1 MIYIEALT
9 IVYNKIN
16 LLSRMTEIRPN
27 VRFVPLYEDLTK
39 IIGIEFFV
47 STAFKRWLVNVGMA
61 EIRDK
66 GNKLD
71 NLEENV
77 TYANTDE
84 NDDKNKYLFRR
95 RKSTVFRE

>member
-1 MIYIEALT
+1 M
-9 IVYNKIN
+9 
-16 LLSRMTEIRPN
+16 
-27 VRFVPLYEDLTK
+27 
-39 IIGIEFFV
+39 
-47 STAFKRWLVNVGMA
+47 STAFKRWLVSVGMA

-95 RKSTVFRE
+95 RKKYGL

>member
-1 MIYIEALT
+1 MIVADF
-9 IVYNKIN
+9 
-16 LLSRMTEIRPN
+16 RN
-27 VRFVPLYEDLTK
+27 VRLVPLYEDLTK
-39 IIGIEFFV
+39 IIGTELFV
-47 STAFKRWLVNVGMA
+47 STVFKRWLVKVGMA

-71 NLEENV
+71 TLEENV

-95 RKSTVFRE
+95 RKSTIFRE

>member
-1 MIYIEALT
+1 
-9 IVYNKIN
+9 
-16 LLSRMTEIRPN
+16 MTEIRHN
-27 VRFVPLYEDLTK
+27 VRLVPLYEDLTK
-39 IIGIEFFV
+39 IIGTELFV
-47 STAFKRWLVNVGMA
+47 STVFKRWLVKVGMA

-71 NLEENV
+71 TLEENV

-95 RKSTVFRE
+95 RKSTIFRE

>member
-1 MIYIEALT
+1 M
-9 IVYNKIN
+9 
-16 LLSRMTEIRPN
+16 
-27 VRFVPLYEDLTK
+27 
-39 IIGIEFFV
+39 

-71 NLEENV
+71 TLEENV
-77 TYANTDE
+77 TYANTGK
-84 NDDKNKYLFRR
+84 NNDKNKDLFRR

>member
-1 MIYIEALT
+1 M
-9 IVYNKIN
+9 
-16 LLSRMTEIRPN
+16 
-27 VRFVPLYEDLTK
+27 
-39 IIGIEFFV
+39 

-71 NLEENV
+71 TLEENV
-77 TYANTDE
+77 TYANTGK
-84 NDDKNKYLFRR
+84 NDDKNKDLFRR

>member
-1 MIYIEALT
+1 M
-9 IVYNKIN
+9 
-16 LLSRMTEIRPN
+16 
-27 VRFVPLYEDLTK
+27 
-39 IIGIEFFV
+39 
-47 STAFKRWLVNVGMA
+47 STVFKHWLVKVGMA

-71 NLEENV
+71 TLEENV

-95 RKSTVFRE
+95 RKSTVFRECL

>member
-1 MIYIEALT
+1 M
-9 IVYNKIN
+9 
-16 LLSRMTEIRPN
+16 
-27 VRFVPLYEDLTK
+27 
-39 IIGIEFFV
+39 

-71 NLEENV
+71 TLEENV
-77 TYANTDE
+77 TYANTGK
-84 NDDKNKYLFRR
+84 NDDKNKYFFRR

>member
-1 MIYIEALT
+1 
-9 IVYNKIN
+9 
-16 LLSRMTEIRPN
+16 
-27 VRFVPLYEDLTK
+27 
-39 IIGIEFFV
+39 
-47 STAFKRWLVNVGMA
+47 MA

-95 RKSTVFRE
+95 RKSTIFRE

>member
-1 MIYIEALT
+1 M
-9 IVYNKIN
+9 
-16 LLSRMTEIRPN
+16 
-27 VRFVPLYEDLTK
+27 
-39 IIGIEFFV
+39 

-61 EIRDK
+61 EIWDK

-77 TYANTDE
+77 TYVNIDE

>member
-1 MIYIEALT
+1 
-9 IVYNKIN
+9 
-16 LLSRMTEIRPN
+16 MTEIRHN
-27 VRFVPLYEDLTK
+27 VRLVPLYEDLTK
-39 IIGIEFFV
+39 IIGTELFV
-47 STAFKRWLVNVGMA
+47 STVFKRWLVSVGMA

-95 RKSTVFRE
+95 RKSTVFRECL

>member
-1 MIYIEALT
+1 
-9 IVYNKIN
+9 
-16 LLSRMTEIRPN
+16 MTEIRHN
-27 VRFVPLYEDLTK
+27 VRLVPLYEDLTK
-39 IIGIEFFV
+39 IIGTELFV
-47 STAFKRWLVNVGMA
+47 STVFKRWLVKVGMA

-71 NLEENV
+71 TLEENV

-95 RKSTVFRE
+95 RRKSTVFGEWL

>member
-1 MIYIEALT
+1 M
-9 IVYNKIN
+9 
-16 LLSRMTEIRPN
+16 
-27 VRFVPLYEDLTK
+27 
-39 IIGIEFFV
+39 
-47 STAFKRWLVNVGMA
+47 STVFKRWLVKVGMA

-71 NLEENV
+71 TLEENV

-95 RKSTVFRE
+95 RKSTILRE

>member
-1 MIYIEALT
+1 
-9 IVYNKIN
+9 
-16 LLSRMTEIRPN
+16 MTEIRHN
-27 VRFVPLYEDLTK
+27 VRLVPLYEDLTK

-47 STAFKRWLVNVGMA
+47 STVFKRWLVKVGMA

-71 NLEENV
+71 TLEENV

-95 RKSTVFRE
+95 RKSTIFRE

>member
-1 MIYIEALT
+1 M
-9 IVYNKIN
+9 
-16 LLSRMTEIRPN
+16 
-27 VRFVPLYEDLTK
+27 
-39 IIGIEFFV
+39 

-71 NLEENV
+71 TIEENV
-77 TYANTDE
+77 TYANTGK
-84 NDDKNKYLFRR
+84 NDDKNKDLFRR

>member
-1 MIYIEALT
+1 M
-9 IVYNKIN
+9 
-16 LLSRMTEIRPN
+16 
-27 VRFVPLYEDLTK
+27 
-39 IIGIEFFV
+39 

-66 GNKLD
+66 GNNLD
-71 NLEENV
+71 TLEENV
-77 TYANTDE
+77 TYANTGK

>member
-1 MIYIEALT
+1 M
-9 IVYNKIN
+9 
-16 LLSRMTEIRPN
+16 
-27 VRFVPLYEDLTK
+27 
-39 IIGIEFFV
+39 
-47 STAFKRWLVNVGMA
+47 STVFKRWLVKVGMA

-71 NLEENV
+71 TLEENV

-95 RKSTVFRE
+95 RKSTVFRECL

>member
-1 MIYIEALT
+1 M
-9 IVYNKIN
+9 
-16 LLSRMTEIRPN
+16 
-27 VRFVPLYEDLTK
+27 
-39 IIGIEFFV
+39 

-61 EIRDK
+61 
-66 GNKLD
+66 D

-95 RKSTVFRE
+95 RKSTVFRECL

>member
-1 MIYIEALT
+1 M
-9 IVYNKIN
+9 
-16 LLSRMTEIRPN
+16 
-27 VRFVPLYEDLTK
+27 
-39 IIGIEFFV
+39 
-47 STAFKRWLVNVGMA
+47 STVFKCWLVKVGMA

-71 NLEENV
+71 TLEENV

-95 RKSTVFRE
+95 RKSTIFRE

>member
-1 MIYIEALT
+1 M
-9 IVYNKIN
+9 
-16 LLSRMTEIRPN
+16 
-27 VRFVPLYEDLTK
+27 
-39 IIGIEFFV
+39 
-47 STAFKRWLVNVGMA
+47 STVFKRWLVKVGMA

-71 NLEENV
+71 TLEENV

-95 RKSTVFRE
+95 RKNTVFRECL

>member
-1 MIYIEALT
+1 M
-9 IVYNKIN
+9 
-16 LLSRMTEIRPN
+16 
-27 VRFVPLYEDLTK
+27 
-39 IIGIEFFV
+39 
-47 STAFKRWLVNVGMA
+47 STVFKRWLVNVGMA

-71 NLEENV
+71 TLEENV

-95 RKSTVFRE
+95 RKSTVFRECL

>member
-1 MIYIEALT
+1 MYRYLQKCL
-9 IVYNKIN
+9 YRGLCPK
-16 LLSRMTEIRPN
+16 LSTN
-27 VRFVPLYEDLTK
+27 
-39 IIGIEFFV
+39 
-47 STAFKRWLVNVGMA
+47 
-61 EIRDK
+61 IRDK

-95 RKSTVFRE
+95 RKSTIFRE

>member
-1 MIYIEALT
+1 M
-9 IVYNKIN
+9 
-16 LLSRMTEIRPN
+16 
-27 VRFVPLYEDLTK
+27 
-39 IIGIEFFV
+39 
-47 STAFKRWLVNVGMA
+47 STVFKRWLVKVGMA

-71 NLEENV
+71 TLEENV

-95 RKSTVFRE
+95 RKSTIFRE

>member
-1 MIYIEALT
+1 M
-9 IVYNKIN
+9 
-16 LLSRMTEIRPN
+16 
-27 VRFVPLYEDLTK
+27 
-39 IIGIEFFV
+39 
-47 STAFKRWLVNVGMA
+47 STAFKRWLVSVGMA

-95 RKSTVFRE
+95 RKSTVFGEWL

>member
-1 MIYIEALT
+1 MS
-9 IVYNKIN
+9 K
-16 LLSRMTEIRPN
+16 
-27 VRFVPLYEDLTK
+27 
-39 IIGIEFFV
+39 
-47 STAFKRWLVNVGMA
+47 AFKRWLVNVGMA

-71 NLEENV
+71 TLEENV

-84 NDDKNKYLFRR
+84 NNDKNKDIFRR

>member
-1 MIYIEALT
+1 MA
-9 IVYNKIN
+9 
-16 LLSRMTEIRPN
+16 EIKPN
-27 VRFVPLYEDLTK
+27 VKLIPLYEDLTK
-39 IIGIEFFV
+39 IVGTEFFV
-47 STAFKRWLVNVGMA
+47 STAFKRWLVNVVMA

-66 GNKLD
+66 DNKLD

-77 TYANTDE
+77 TYANIDE

>member
-1 MIYIEALT
+1 M
-9 IVYNKIN
+9 
-16 LLSRMTEIRPN
+16 
-27 VRFVPLYEDLTK
+27 
-39 IIGIEFFV
+39 
-47 STAFKRWLVNVGMA
+47 STVFKRRLVKVGMA

-71 NLEENV
+71 TLEENV

-95 RKSTVFRE
+95 RKSTIFRE